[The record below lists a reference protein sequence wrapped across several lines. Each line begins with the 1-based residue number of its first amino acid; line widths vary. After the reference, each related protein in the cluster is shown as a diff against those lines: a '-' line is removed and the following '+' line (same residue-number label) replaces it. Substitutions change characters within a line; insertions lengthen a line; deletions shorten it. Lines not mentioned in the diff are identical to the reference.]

1 MRSVRVGDRQSDQW
15 SGDRVGDRSCDRA
28 CDRAAAIRGVMRV
41 SRVEDSDGG
50 VGQAGAL
57 QRTRSRPGNAWT
69 SRGRGGRTMRIMA
82 NGGDAKH
89 GGNGGARG
97 AGDDAAR
104 GRRRGSSEAM
114 KTKVSPRQA

>member
-1 MRSVRVGDRQSDQW
+1 
-15 SGDRVGDRSCDRA
+15 VGDRSCDRA

-41 SRVEDSDGG
+41 SRVEDGDGG
-50 VGQAGAL
+50 VGRAGGV

-82 NGGDAKH
+82 NSGDAKR